1 MRRKGITP
9 GAFLMVVVAVSF
21 LVFAAAT
28 RFGLDLIG
36 PQVVDVIERIHEGTG
51 WYEGARSADR

>member
-1 MRRKGITP
+1 
-9 GAFLMVVVAVSF
+9 VSF

-36 PQVVDVIERIHEGTG
+36 PQVVDLIERVHDATG

>member
-9 GAFLMVVVAVSF
+9 GAFLMVIVAVSF

-36 PQVVDVIERIHEGTG
+36 PQVVDLIERVHDATG

>member
-1 MRRKGITP
+1 
-9 GAFLMVVVAVSF
+9 MVLVAVSF